1 MVCEV
6 VTVGAGTAG
15 GKGAGGDS
23 TPGLGTILVI
33 VRSAS
38 TTGTAPKAA
47 AGAAG
52 DLTGKSGV
60 VFAVGGAPVKGGAD
74 GLAGAGGSPPEAGRV
89 MLGIGLVTAVD
100 HAGGALVVG
109 TGSNWPDVL
118 MGIVV
123 AAEILGRG
131 VAGVIFDEDGLRG
144 RGGRL
149 MRSVSRLGAFG
160 SEPAESAI
168 IILFYSY
175 FGKCSMA
182 KFAIVTYLWS

>member
-1 MVCEV
+1 MV
-6 VTVGAGTAG
+6 
-15 GKGAGGDS
+15 
-23 TPGLGTILVI
+23 
-33 VRSAS
+33 
-38 TTGTAPKAA
+38 
-47 AGAAG
+47 
-52 DLTGKSGV
+52 
-60 VFAVGGAPVKGGAD
+60 
-74 GLAGAGGSPPEAGRV
+74 
-89 MLGIGLVTAVD
+89 GIGLVTAVD
-100 HAGGALVVG
+100 QAGGELVVG
-109 TGSNWPDVL
+109 TGSNCVEVL
-118 MGIVV
+118 IGIVV

-168 IILFYSY
+168 IMPFYSY